1 MLVIFYHSGSLTYG
15 SLKQINKARYY
26 RGAFE
31 YEHIRRISQL
41 LSYIVD
47 PVNCQEKLWARVL
60 ECQGTSEGAYS
71 KERTNCG
78 ENFIYLVNRLVSNV
92 TIVL

>member
-47 PVNCQEKLWARVL
+47 PVNCQEKL
-60 ECQGTSEGAYS
+60 
-71 KERTNCG
+71 
-78 ENFIYLVNRLVSNV
+78 
-92 TIVL
+92 